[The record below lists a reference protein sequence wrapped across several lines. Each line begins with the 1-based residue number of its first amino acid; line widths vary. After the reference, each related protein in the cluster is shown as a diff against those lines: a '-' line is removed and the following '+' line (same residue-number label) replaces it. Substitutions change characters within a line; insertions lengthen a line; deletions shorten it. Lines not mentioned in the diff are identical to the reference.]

1 MIPEIHNLGYFGQVV
16 CEYMVYY
23 IILLVGVINIL
34 VFHSVM
40 DSHINNLYVKTIL
53 LFSH

>member
-1 MIPEIHNLGYFGQVV
+1 MIPEIQNLGYFGQVI

-23 IILLVGVINIL
+23 IILLVGVINTL
-34 VFHSVM
+34 VFHSEM
-40 DSHINNLYVKTIL
+40 DSHINSLYIKTML